1 MKTENNAQLT
11 PNEQTRINTVL
22 QMLKEHPKYHK
33 NIKDAAESQQSII
46 LNYHI
51 HPGESKYCVSILS
64 KSVKHLDME
73 DEKSTSEELA
83 HIKGISDLEELFV
96 PLMSY
101 FGEKLKSIYH
111 LTRLPDLYLNG
122 MQYFQDNTHKR

>member
-1 MKTENNAQLT
+1 MV
-11 PNEQTRINTVL
+11 NTVL

-64 KSVKHLDME
+64 KSIKHLDMK
-73 DEKSTSEELA
+73 DEESTSKELA

-111 LTRLPDLYLNG
+111 LTRLPDLYING
-122 MQYFQDNTHKR
+122 MQYFQDNTNNVGD

>member
-1 MKTENNAQLT
+1 MV
-11 PNEQTRINTVL
+11 NTVL
-22 QMLKEHPKYHK
+22 KMLKEHPKYHK

-51 HPGESKYCVSILS
+51 HAGESQYCVSILS
-64 KSVKHLDME
+64 KSIKHLDME
-73 DEKSTSEELA
+73 DEKSTFKELA

-111 LTRLPDLYLNG
+111 LTRLPDLYING
-122 MQYFQDNTHKR
+122 MQYFQDNTNNLKK

>member
-1 MKTENNAQLT
+1 MV
-11 PNEQTRINTVL
+11 NTIL

-33 NIKDAAESQQSII
+33 NIRDAAESQQSII

-64 KSVKHLDME
+64 KSVKDLDME
-73 DEKSTSEELA
+73 DEKSKFEELA

-101 FGEKLKSIYH
+101 LGEKLKSIYH
-111 LTRLPDLYLNG
+111 LTRLPDLYING
-122 MQYFQDNTHKR
+122 MQYFQDNTNNVGD

>member
-1 MKTENNAQLT
+1 MV
-11 PNEQTRINTVL
+11 NTVL

-33 NIKDAAESQQSII
+33 NIKDAAESQKSII

-64 KSVKHLDME
+64 KSANHLDAE
-73 DEKSTSEELA
+73 DEKSTLEELA
-83 HIKGISDLEELFV
+83 HIKGIGDLEESFV
-96 PLMSY
+96 PLLSY

-111 LTRLPDLYLNG
+111 LIRLPDLYLNG
-122 MQYFQDNTHKR
+122 MQYFQDNTS

>member
-1 MKTENNAQLT
+1 MV
-11 PNEQTRINTVL
+11 NTVL

-33 NIKDAAESQQSII
+33 NIKDAAESQKPII

-64 KSVKHLDME
+64 KPVKHLDME

-96 PLMSY
+96 PFTYGGGINSVEIMKQIIKAVPIVAKEV
-101 FGEKLKSIYH
+101 FKLGCIMVSE
-111 LTRLPDLYLNG
+111 
-122 MQYFQDNTHKR
+122 

>member
-1 MKTENNAQLT
+1 MV
-11 PNEQTRINTVL
+11 NTIL
-22 QMLKEHPKYHK
+22 QMLKGHPKYHK

-64 KSVKHLDME
+64 KSVKDLDME
-73 DEKSTSEELA
+73 DEKSKFEELA

-101 FGEKLKSIYH
+101 LGEKLKSIYH
-111 LTRLPDLYLNG
+111 LTRLPDLYING
-122 MQYFQDNTHKR
+122 VQYFQDNTNNVGD

>member
-1 MKTENNAQLT
+1 MV
-11 PNEQTRINTVL
+11 NTVL

-51 HPGESKYCVSILS
+51 HPGESKYCVSIIS
-64 KSVKHLDME
+64 KSIKHLDME
-73 DEKSTSEELA
+73 DEKSTFEELA

-111 LTRLPDLYLNG
+111 LTRLPDLYKNG
-122 MQYFQDNTHKR
+122 MQYFQDNTNNLKD

>member
-11 PNEQTRINTVL
+11 PNEKIRINTVL
-22 QMLKEHPKYHK
+22 QKLKEHPKYHK
-33 NIKDAAESQQSII
+33 NINDTVESQKSII

-64 KSVKHLDME
+64 KSLNHLDAK
-73 DEKSTSEELA
+73 DEKFTFEELA
-83 HIKGISDLEELFV
+83 HIKGIGDLEESFV

-122 MQYFQDNTHKR
+122 MEYFQDNTS